1 MKSIYGDNSSAYE
14 AQNCNNCCVSFVDE
28 KYKGESKMK
37 CENCP
42 AHYDYEIADT
52 GDYDYGCML
61 GSDPELTYCCRKKE
75 HIEKKLEKQSEAWND
90 FHEGWMRNND

>member
-1 MKSIYGDNSSAYE
+1 
-14 AQNCNNCCVSFVDE
+14 
-28 KYKGESKMK
+28 MK

-90 FHEGWMRNND
+90 FHANDRLEYETVNVPYYEPTHI